1 MKLELLNKNFVSAY
15 LTREADWEWS
25 HGASGDY
32 LGMGLFYYSLVYG
45 SKAKVA
51 VCLGSGGGFVPR
63 LMRQAQR
70 DLGIAETSRT
80 ILVDGNNPAA
90 GWGAPAWLAEDS
102 FFRTHYPD
110 IEIVVD
116 LTSNAAENV
125 FASQRI
131 MIDYLHID
139 ADHSFTGC
147 LQDFE
152 TYRPFL
158 HEGSIVTL
166 HDTNCADAGVKHV
179 VDYLRTLSDCDVIDF
194 PNIGEGTALVRI
206 GKPVVDS
213 RYKSINCVRAGTLDC
228 ISVTR
233 RADAVPLA
241 PEGKEWKYLESNA
254 FTTRYVLAAH
264 FVDSCRSV
272 IEIGGAKTPIDLFLT
287 NDHDRVLILDPF
299 IRESRSNSLRGKLC
313 AVSHVRARFQDVDW
327 HISEG
332 ADYGLV
338 MLGLEIQG
346 LEPHEYQTLYRLVNR
361 AKVTVIEF
369 PPSWEPSSAQFE
381 MIRDNTA
388 TEICFQMALG
398 LEGNDFGNLDN
409 SWPPRCDRKFYVLEP
424 KGNTQPNL
432 FGVVE

>member
-1 MKLELLNKNFVSAY
+1 MTPELLNRSFVSDY
-15 LTREADWEWS
+15 LTREAEWEWS

-32 LGMGLFYYSLVYG
+32 LGMGLLYYSLVYG

-80 ILVDGNNPAA
+80 ILVDGNNPDA
-90 GWGAPAWLAEDS
+90 GWGTPVWLAEDS
-102 FFRTHYPD
+102 FFRTHFPD
-110 IEIVVD
+110 VEIVVD
-116 LTSNAAENV
+116 LTSHAAESL
-125 FASQRI
+125 FASQQI

-139 ADHSFTGC
+139 ADHSFAGC
-147 LQDFE
+147 LDDFE
-152 TYRPFL
+152 SYRRFL

-166 HDTNCADAGVKHV
+166 HDTNCAGAGVEHV
-179 VDYLRTLSDCDVIDF
+179 VDHIRTLADCDVVDF
-194 PNIGEGTALVRI
+194 HNVGEGTALVRI
-206 GKPVVDS
+206 GKPVVGS
-213 RYKSINCVRAGTLDC
+213 RFKSSPGVGAENGDC
-228 ISVTR
+228 ITVTR

-241 PEGKEWKYLESNA
+241 PEGKEWKYLESRA
-254 FTTRYVLAAH
+254 FTTRYVLAGY

-287 NDHDRVLILDPF
+287 SDHDNVLVLDPF
-299 IRESRSNSLRGKLC
+299 IRESRSNFLRGKPC

-327 HISEG
+327 HIAKG

-346 LEPHEYQTLYRLVNR
+346 LEPHEYQTLYRLVNQ

-369 PPSWEPSSAQFE
+369 PPSWGPSGEQFE
-381 MIRDNTA
+381 MIRGNTD
-388 TEICFQMALG
+388 TKLTLQIDLG
-398 LEGNDFGNLDN
+398 LEGNDFGDLEN
-409 SWPPRCDRKFYVLEP
+409 SWPPRCDRKIYVLEP
-424 KGNTQPNL
+424 RGAT
-432 FGVVE
+432 